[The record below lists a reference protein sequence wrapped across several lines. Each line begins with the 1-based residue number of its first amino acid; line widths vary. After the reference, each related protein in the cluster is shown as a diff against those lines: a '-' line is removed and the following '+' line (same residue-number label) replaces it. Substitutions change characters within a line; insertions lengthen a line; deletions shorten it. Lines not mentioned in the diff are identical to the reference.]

1 MTKPTEKVY
10 LKKFYIAIGIVVRDR
25 ESYVKN
31 LGMGEWAPP
40 LALPFQ
46 PYPPGGRRV
55 FSV

>member
-1 MTKPTEKVY
+1 M
-10 LKKFYIAIGIVVRDR
+10 VVR
-25 ESYVKN
+25 SKKVFKKN